1 MIGSSNEVHR
11 RQDPFNT
18 VALYTF
24 SSSGNKRSSA
34 TSQDMFHTL
43 WWSDIESKKY
53 ASETCY
59 ILGPLIPPCWH
70 LLCLLCLCLNEGCQL
85 DSVKHLN
92 GGKLLCSAL
101 SIKVTTKANS
111 QDMFHRLHTVLV
123 RHWDQV
129 NYASDN
135 RSWDPIILTK
145 QALNT
150 LLLQGGIS
158 LPADMCTT
166 CFVCAFCLFVVL
178 SALNRI
184 LLKDGRKNKCI
195 TNMGVLHMQWWQFL

>member
-1 MIGSSNEVHR
+1 MKYIEGKTLS
-11 RQDPFNT
+11 T
-18 VALYTF
+18 LLLYTLF
-24 SSSGNKRSSA
+24 HQVA
-34 TSQDMFHTL
+34 TKDPQQLLRICFTHCGGQTL
-43 WWSDIESKKY
+43 RAKNMHQKPVIYWDRWFRPAD
-53 ASETCY
+53 TC
-59 ILGPLIPPCWH
+59 CACFVCAWMKA
-70 LLCLLCLCLNEGCQL
+70 
-85 DSVKHLN
+85 VKHLN

-158 LPADMCTT
+158 QPADMRSALLALSVPCL
-166 CFVCAFCLFVVL
+166 CFVCVFCLLDMYLVE
-178 SALNRI
+178 NR
-184 LLKDGRKNKCI
+184 GKCNI
-195 TNMGVLHMQWWQFL
+195 NVW